1 MLTKVISG
9 GQTGADLAGWR
20 AARRFSIP
28 TGGWMPRGFLTE
40 TPDGKDSKSH
50 PEFAALYGAREHESV
65 EYPPRTSANIRDSDG
80 TLLFSVRPDT
90 PGTRL
95 TRSLLLKGRDDNKIK
110 VHCEIVIER
119 GPDGSWRTRQ
129 DFHAPTWVVLW
140 IEGRGIETLNV
151 AGPRESR
158 APGIGAWVEAYLV
171 EVFRLLGHEEV
182 I

>member
-1 MLTKVISG
+1 MLTKVIAG
-9 GQTGADLAGWR
+9 GQSGADLAAWK
-20 AARRFSIP
+20 AAERFGLA
-28 TGGWMPRGFLTE
+28 TGGWMPKGFLTE
-40 TPDGKDSKSH
+40 DGPH

-151 AGPRESR
+151 AGPCESK
-158 APGIGAWVEAYLV
+158 APGIGAWVESYLC